1 MTSTTQSRSKKCRKR
16 KRRDDNNPDDVEEF
30 TFITPAHPNTNNN
43 ISESVTSTSTSHQ
56 SLVNITGWNVN
67 DQGHVSVS
75 NTLATTNIQSRNVTT
90 LEDPIDVESH
100 QFEVADVS
108 DPIINDLPD
117 PPAKSIKH
125 KQAKQVYIDSIQLFI
140 A

>member
-1 MTSTTQSRSKKCRKR
+1 MTSTTQSRSQKHRKR
-16 KRRDDNNPDDVEEF
+16 KHRDDNDPDDVEEF

-43 ISESVTSTSTSHQ
+43 TVTSTSTSHQ
-56 SLVNITGWNVN
+56 LFVNITGWNVN
-67 DQGHVSVS
+67 DLGYVSVS

-90 LEDPIDVESH
+90 PEDPINIESH
-100 QFEVADVS
+100 QFEVTDVS